1 MYVLPV
7 KQQVNSVD
15 CGCHA
20 IACAV
25 EFLCND
31 GDPLSN
37 FDVDKMRE
45 HLAKCLES
53 ENLAPF
59 PKSLKKIRGR
69 RRNVITL
76 TVTV

>member
-1 MYVLPV
+1 MVAHSYYPLYNLHNPLQVYVLPV
-7 KQQVNSVD
+7 KQRVNSVD

-20 IACAV
+20 IPCAV
-25 EFLCND
+25 EFLCDD

-37 FDVDKMRE
+37 LDVDKMRE

-59 PKSLKKIRGR
+59 PKS
-69 RRNVITL
+69 
-76 TVTV
+76 